1 MDEEKFIR
9 SEKYYKTIL
18 DNIKEHII
26 HVDTTGK
33 ILFAN
38 HATEIIT
45 HKKPNEAVGFYLQDY
60 IVSPSKDMF
69 ISALQK
75 VMDTKETYELNIA
88 YQYKIH
94 GNLVWYE
101 TVLTPLID
109 DITPGIIVI
118 SRDITVMKKLENN
131 LQRKKEKL
139 DIASDA
145 LQSAFHEMGRIS
157 KEQ

>member
-1 MDEEKFIR
+1 MLPI
-9 SEKYYKTIL
+9 
-18 DNIKEHII
+18 NI
-26 HVDTTGK
+26 
-33 ILFAN
+33 
-38 HATEIIT
+38 
-45 HKKPNEAVGFYLQDY
+45 
-60 IVSPSKDMF
+60 
-69 ISALQK
+69 
-75 VMDTKETYELNIA
+75 YEL
-88 YQYKIH
+88 Y

-101 TVLTPLID
+101 TVLTPLVDYVI
-109 DITPGIIVI
+109 PGIIVI

>member
-45 HKKPNEAVGFYLQDY
+45 HKKPNEVVGFYLQDY
-60 IVSPSKDMF
+60 IVSPSQDIF
-69 ISALQK
+69 VSALQK
-75 VMDTKETYELNIA
+75 VMDTKETYELNVA
-88 YQYKIH
+88 YQYI
-94 GNLVWYE
+94 
-101 TVLTPLID
+101 
-109 DITPGIIVI
+109 
-118 SRDITVMKKLENN
+118 
-131 LQRKKEKL
+131 
-139 DIASDA
+139 
-145 LQSAFHEMGRIS
+145 
-157 KEQ
+157 